1 MTKFCS
7 AETVVVLQTSQRLR
21 VASGMA
27 CRVALMLHATAL
39 PSCTESQQE
48 LLHPLVLYDCGAA
61 VTDPVPVISML
72 PGLNSKFV
80 IPNPCGLEKKLPDV

>member
-1 MTKFCS
+1 
-7 AETVVVLQTSQRLR
+7 
-21 VASGMA
+21 
-27 CRVALMLHATAL
+27 MLHATAL

-72 PGLNSKFV
+72 PGLNSKFAQAIAV
-80 IPNPCGLEKKLPDV
+80 ISTVTPLSTFLYHKWHSLRVFLCYSQSMWIGE

>member
-7 AETVVVLQTSQRLR
+7 AERDGGGVYR
-21 VASGMA
+21 MA

-80 IPNPCGLEKKLPDV
+80 ILNPCEGLFG